1 MEAHQNEYFESTID
15 VTNAD
20 EDSDYFAEEELQV
33 IDNPHEQ
40 EQYVLSAE
48 ELKRDESLK
57 ELFSSQLFEH
67 NLKEYDDYD
76 IIKEIDKR
84 ITAAVYVHNADQ
96 LNQAMKQQERKLLYD
111 GCKLTVDEFKH
122 EYLKFVSANSLS
134 NQSAV
139 SLLDFIK
146 KLLPDSNLL
155 PSSININV
163 NDVQHQKPDAANCN
177 SVIEFENC
185 NCGQTIYVAKNK
197 DLNQCPI
204 CRFGRYSNNKDK
216 RYPISLM
223 NYRSIIMILYQLLQ
237 TNEFYNTIQNVK
249 YKDTRNHFY
258 SNVMDGEVATKHMR
272 EMNEKFENHKIMQ
285 QNDNIKPVNLLLCLQ
300 FDGAQVFHHSVRNFW
315 PMLITILNLP
325 PTLRKEIGV
334 GTFLISLFTAYNKS
348 ISEKF
353 LFYKL
358 LLPEL
363 QQLYE
368 GILLPPIN
376 GVTYC
381 VQARLILHCY
391 DSRALEHVL
400 NVHGSGSEI
409 GCSLCRLAP
418 G

>member
-1 MEAHQNEYFESTID
+1 MTAYEINWDDNFLPLYGHSIMIPANTILWRGYD
-15 VTNAD
+15 PKYEPISERPAYYGSKVFAQGYAEKYGTNASPFIISRPLHLLD
-20 EDSDYFAEEELQV
+20 IRFMK
-33 IDNPHEQ
+33 
-40 EQYVLSAE
+40 VL
-48 ELKRDESLK
+48 L
-57 ELFSSQLFEH
+57 SQLFEH

-258 SNVMDGEVATKHMR
+258 SR
-272 EMNEKFENHKIMQ
+272 
-285 QNDNIKPVNLLLCLQ
+285 
-300 FDGAQVFHHSVRNFW
+300 
-315 PMLITILNLP
+315 
-325 PTLRKEIGV
+325 
-334 GTFLISLFTAYNKS
+334 
-348 ISEKF
+348 
-353 LFYKL
+353 
-358 LLPEL
+358 
-363 QQLYE
+363 
-368 GILLPPIN
+368 
-376 GVTYC
+376 
-381 VQARLILHCY
+381 
-391 DSRALEHVL
+391 
-400 NVHGSGSEI
+400 
-409 GCSLCRLAP
+409 
-418 G
+418 